1 MKSLLPVCIFAV
13 VMVINLCGQEGSA
26 YEPVED
32 TVITTGWAD
41 EAVTIG
47 YAAAPSVFVLL
58 FISTLVSEWN
68 AGYFGIPGAGI
79 IYAVPPVIFF
89 GGRSVPIMKE
99 IHHSRAQLGWILY
112 ALSAVPTA
120 FAVYGFTTDL
130 GATLPLTIASGVL
143 GTASIIAMTSYAF
156 ARAELAREMINSR
169 EPSLNFGIGPVKAGA
184 MIYLTY
190 RF

>member
-1 MKSLLPVCIFAV
+1 MKRLLPVCIFV
-13 VMVINLCGQEGSA
+13 VVTVINLCGQEG
-26 YEPVED
+26 PVFD
-32 TVITTGWAD
+32 PAGDSVITMGRAD

-47 YAAAPSVFVLL
+47 FAAAPSVMVLL

-68 AGYFGIPGAGI
+68 AGYFGIPAAAI
-79 IYAVPPVIFF
+79 IYTAPPVIFF
-89 GGRSVPIMKE
+89 GGRSVSLMKDL
-99 IHHSRAQLGWILY
+99 HHPRAQLGWILY

-156 ARAELAREMINSR
+156 ARAESAREMMNSR
-169 EPSLNFGIGPVKAGA
+169 ESSLNFGIGPVKAGA
-184 MIYLTY
+184 MIYMTY